1 MVVKRALT
9 ADNEEVIAKQGTFVY
24 PPRTMGRS
32 RSKLSSSV
40 PGSDDEPSTPVSI
53 ELNSEIDRSLLSI
66 SGAVA
71 GHSDN
76 ADSPLSSAKTVQSYR
91 GLHSHFPPH
100 IEIPLFSDVDQS
112 INLTSPD
119 TGTRTRSTLSASS
132 PDPPILI
139 SSSLP
144 RKGSQSSIG
153 DSQPDS
159 SSENGNPS
167 RRDLNLASPA
177 AFQFPPSL
185 KTLSTSQTSGT
196 PVQKSHNRV
205 SPTHLS
211 ASNLAESPSTHQA
224 TYSLDIPGSGKQKLS
239 PSLLSPSITRTRSA
253 TALPETKPI
262 NIGTATVHH
271 SKDPDNPSLV
281 PPLKPFAKVSRNR
294 SGSDVSQN
302 INAGTPGLKDVLK
315 IPSLTSEHR
324 LGISDLLPPSP
335 SSISYGSRNFLPSPS
350 QLSSVTSV
358 PPDSTRQYSAFRDAA
373 SSATSFSLGLP
384 RSSSPPDLR
393 RTVTEPLPSSTPI
406 TSTLTGPQIR
416 PLDYLSLITHESTH
430 AELARTIE
438 DLTQWLSLV
447 EVGLSG
453 MLETTHNNT
462 IEEEKEVASDTE
474 DNCIA
479 PMHLGNL
486 MGNLV
491 MSADG

>member
-1 MVVKRALT
+1 MVSKRALT
-9 ADNEEVIAKQGTFVY
+9 SDNEEVTSKQGTFVY

-40 PGSDDEPSTPVSI
+40 PGSDDEPATPVSI
-53 ELNSEIDRSLLSI
+53 ELNSEIDRSRPKLLLI
-66 SGAVA
+66 SGAA

-76 ADSPLSSAKTVQSYR
+76 VDSPLSSAKTVQSYR
-91 GLHSHFPPH
+91 DLHSHFPPN
-100 IEIPLFSDVDQS
+100 IEIPSFFDVDQS
-112 INLTSPD
+112 INPASPD
-119 TGTRTRSTLSASS
+119 TGIRTRSTLSATS

-139 SSSLP
+139 SSLLP
-144 RKGSQSSIG
+144 RNGSQSSIG
-153 DSQPDS
+153 EPDIGSES
-159 SSENGNPS
+159 SNTS

-185 KTLSTSQTSGT
+185 KTLSTSQTSAT

-211 ASNLAESPSTHQA
+211 ASNLADSPSAHQT
-224 TYSLDIPGSGKQKLS
+224 TYSLDISGSGKQKIT

-271 SKDPDNPSLV
+271 SNDPDNPLLV

-294 SGSDVSQN
+294 SGSDVSQAT
-302 INAGTPGLKDVLK
+302 NAGTPGLKDVLK

-358 PPDSTRQYSAFRDAA
+358 PSDSTRQYSVFRDAA

-384 RSSSPPDLR
+384 RSSPPPDLR
-393 RTVTEPLPSSTPI
+393 RTVTEPLPLSTPI

-447 EVGLSG
+447 EIGLG
-453 MLETTHNNT
+453 GILETTHTNT

-474 DNCIA
+474 DNYIT

-486 MGNLV
+486 MGNLIT
-491 MSADG
+491 SADG